1 VSHVLTFT
9 HEAAEAID
17 AVVHSAPDAPDNA
30 GLRIARG
37 VAPDG
42 EEGLQLSVTDRPEA
56 DDAVVEAE
64 GTPVFLDSE
73 AAAMLDDKVLDAT
86 VEGQQVGFMLRDQ
99 GGSPA

>member
-1 VSHVLTFT
+1 VLTFT

-17 AVVHSAPDAPDNA
+17 AVVHSAPNAPDNA
-30 GLRIARG
+30 GLRIFRG

-42 EEGLQLSVTDRPEA
+42 EEGLRLSVTDSPA
-56 DDAVVEAE
+56 PDDAVVEAE

-86 VEGQQVGFMLRDQ
+86 VEGEQVGFMVRNRQDEP
-99 GGSPA
+99 SA

>member
-1 VSHVLTFT
+1 MLTFT

-17 AVVHSAPDAPDNA
+17 AVVHSAPNAPDNA
-30 GLRIARG
+30 GLRIFRG

-42 EEGLQLSVTDRPEA
+42 EEGLRLSVTDRPEP

-64 GTPVFLDSE
+64 GTPVFLDSD
-73 AAAMLDDKVLDAT
+73 AADMLDDKVLDAS

-99 GGSPA
+99 GGESPA

>member
-1 VSHVLTFT
+1 VLTFT

-30 GLRIARG
+30 GLRIART
-37 VAPDG
+37 VAPTG
-42 EEGLQLSVTDRPEA
+42 QEGLQLSVTDSPA
-56 DDAVVEAE
+56 PDDAVVEAE

-86 VEGQQVGFMLRDQ
+86 VEADQIGFLLRDRD
-99 GGSPA
+99 GGEPTA

>member
-1 VSHVLTFT
+1 MLTFT

-17 AVVHSAPDAPDNA
+17 AVVHSAPNAPDKA
-30 GLRIARG
+30 GLRISRG

-42 EEGLQLSVTDRPEA
+42 QEGLQLSVTDQPEP

-64 GTPVFLDSE
+64 GTPVFLDSD

-86 VEGQQVGFMLRDQ
+86 VEGEQVGFMLHDQ
-99 GGSPA
+99 GGESPA